1 MRFENL
7 NSSRFSQ
14 ILTEI
19 NSSDLKSHIHIMLQP
34 GVWQGSVA
42 GECGRGAWQGS
53 VAGERGRGAWQ
64 GSVAGER
71 GRGAWQGSVAGE
83 RGRGA
88 WQGSVAGERG
98 RGAWQGSVAGERGRG
113 AWQGSVAGERG
124 RGAWQGSVAGERG
137 RGAWQ
142 GSVAGERGRVVWGT
156 HVEIIA
162 ASTYF
167 QVPIYFFRT
176 PSSMLKWEV
185 FKPLGPSCEFSYQ
198 EYPEVD
204 TAAEDMTCHY
214 DSITLKSDEVSLVR
228 PTLQYS
234 YTDCRNYIILFC
246 CCCVCF
252 LLHFV
257 LSYVVCML

>member
-1 MRFENL
+1 
-7 NSSRFSQ
+7 
-14 ILTEI
+14 
-19 NSSDLKSHIHIMLQP
+19 MLQP
-34 GVWQGSVA
+34 GVWD
-42 GECGRGAWQGS
+42 
-53 VAGERGRGAWQ
+53 
-64 GSVAGER
+64 
-71 GRGAWQGSVAGE
+71 
-83 RGRGA
+83 
-88 WQGSVAGERG
+88 
-98 RGAWQGSVAGERGRG
+98 
-113 AWQGSVAGERG
+113 
-124 RGAWQGSVAGERG
+124 
-137 RGAWQ
+137 
-142 GSVAGERGRVVWGT
+142 T

-167 QVPIYFFRT
+167 QVLIYFLRT

-204 TAAEDMTCHY
+204 TAAEDMTFLDHFELLFKDDSHY
-214 DSITLKSDEVSLVR
+214 DSITLKSGEVSLVR

>member
-34 GVWQGSVA
+34 
-42 GECGRGAWQGS
+42 R
-53 VAGERGRGAWQ
+53 
-64 GSVAGER
+64 
-71 GRGAWQGSVAGE
+71 
-83 RGRGA
+83 
-88 WQGSVAGERG
+88 
-98 RGAWQGSVAGERGRG
+98 
-113 AWQGSVAGERG
+113 
-124 RGAWQGSVAGERG
+124 
-137 RGAWQ
+137 
-142 GSVAGERGRVVWGT
+142 VWGT
-156 HVEIIA
+156 VEIIV

-167 QVPIYFFRT
+167 QVLIYFFRT

-185 FKPLGPSCEFSYQ
+185 FNPLGPSCEFSYQ

-204 TAAEDMTCHY
+204 TAAEDMTFLDHFELLFKDDSHY
-214 DSITLKSDEVSLVR
+214 DSITLKSGEVSLVR

-246 CCCVCF
+246 CCVCF
-252 LLHFV
+252 FLHFV